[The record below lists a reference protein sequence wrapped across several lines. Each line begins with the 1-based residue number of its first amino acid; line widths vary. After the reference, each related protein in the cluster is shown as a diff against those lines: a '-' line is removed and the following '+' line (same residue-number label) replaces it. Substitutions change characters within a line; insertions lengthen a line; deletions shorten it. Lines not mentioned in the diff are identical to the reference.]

1 MGWPQEVT
9 KHFSIAVKTKLL
21 TMNSTSSETTFWS
34 AGMIKAYSDK
44 GKREGFVNS

>member
-9 KHFSIAVKTKLL
+9 QYFSIAEKTKLL

-34 AGMIKAYSDK
+34 AGMTEACSDK
-44 GKREGFVNS
+44 GKRKGFVNS